1 MEMLYVLLVLLLVT
15 RLFGELAVRAGQPA
29 LVGELLSGITL
40 GVLTQH
46 FSGSLPVLANLPEN
60 EIFDFVTNLAMF
72 FLMLLAG
79 IEMRPRDLAGSSG
92 AAIFVAIGGLVLPMA
107 LGFALGWT
115 IIPDSQLK
123 LAQSLFLAT
132 ALAITAV
139 PVTVKVLLD
148 LRQLQTRLGQTIVS
162 AAVFDDILSLLLL
175 ALLTAVIKTGGF
187 PEASTVLV
195 LMGEVTVFFAIA
207 MVVGRYI
214 FPWAGR
220 LVKGARADEF
230 GFSALLIGAL
240 ALALLAEALGMHFII
255 GAFAGGLFFVRQTI
269 DDDAYE
275 ALQARLSG
283 ITSGFLAPLFF
294 ASIGMH
300 LELGAATAVPG
311 FLGMLILLAF
321 FGKLVGA
328 GFPAYWRGFPP
339 REATAV
345 GVGMSARGAVE
356 LIIADIALRAGLF
369 LQPKPVPAI
378 VEHMFSAVVIMALV
392 TTLLT
397 PPVLKQVLDREWQS
411 RSPRKESAVF
421 KDH

>member
-15 RLFGELAVRAGQPA
+15 RIFGELAVRIGQPV
-29 LVGELLSGITL
+29 LIGELLSGIAL
-40 GVLTQH
+40 GFLAQK
-46 FSGSLPVLANLPEN
+46 FSGTFPVLADLPEN

-92 AAIFVAIGGLVLPMA
+92 AAAFVAIGGLVLPMA
-107 LGFALGWT
+107 LGFGLGWAV
-115 IIPDSQLK
+115 IPDSPFK

-139 PVTVKVLLD
+139 PVTVKVLID

-175 ALLTAVIKTGGF
+175 AILTAVIKTGGL
-187 PEASTVLV
+187 PQANTVLV
-195 LMGEVTVFFAIA
+195 LIAEVAVFLAIA
-207 MVVGRYI
+207 AIVGRYV

-269 DDDAYE
+269 DDAVYE

-300 LELGAATAVPG
+300 LELGAATAVPV
-311 FLGMLILLAF
+311 FLGVLILIAF
-321 FGKLVGA
+321 FGKLA
-328 GFPAYWRGFPP
+328 GSGLPAYWRGFPP
-339 REATAV
+339 REAAAV

-369 LQPKPVPAI
+369 LQPKPVPAV
-378 VEHMFSAVVIMALV
+378 VENMFSAVVIMALV
-392 TTLLT
+392 TTLIT
-397 PPVLKQVLDREWQS
+397 PPVLKQILNRQWRRGSE
-411 RSPRKESAVF
+411 
-421 KDH
+421 

>member
-15 RLFGELAVRAGQPA
+15 RLFGELAVRVGQPV
-29 LVGELLSGITL
+29 LVGELISGITL

-46 FSGSLPVLANLPEN
+46 FSGTFPVLANLPEN

-79 IEMRPRDLAGSSG
+79 TEMRPRDLAGSSG
-92 AAIFVAIGGLVLPMA
+92 AAVFVAAGGLALPMA
-107 LGFALGWT
+107 LGFALGWVVL
-115 IIPDSQLK
+115 PNSQLK

-175 ALLTAVIKTGGF
+175 AILTAVIETGGF
-187 PEASTVLV
+187 PEVRTVLAV
-195 LMGEVTVFFAIA
+195 LGEVSVFFVVTLI
-207 MVVGRYI
+207 VGRYI

-240 ALALLAEALGMHFII
+240 GLALLAEALGMHFII

-269 DDDAYE
+269 DDKVYE
-275 ALQARLSG
+275 AVQARLSG

-300 LELGAATAVPG
+300 LELGAATTIPG
-311 FLGMLILLAF
+311 FLGALILIAF
-321 FGKLVGA
+321 FGKLLGSAV
-328 GFPAYWRGFPP
+328 PAYWRGFPP
-339 REATAV
+339 REAVAV

-369 LQPKPVPAI
+369 LQPEPVPAI
-378 VEHMFSAVVIMALV
+378 IEHMFSAVVIMALA

-397 PPVLKQVLDREWQS
+397 PPILKQVMDRKSQ
-411 RSPRKESAVF
+411 
-421 KDH
+421 

>member
-1 MEMLYVLLVLLLVT
+1 MEMLYVLLVLLLIT
-15 RLFGELAVRAGQPA
+15 RLCGELAVRLGQPV
-29 LVGELLSGITL
+29 LVGELLSGIAL

-46 FSGSLPVLANLPEN
+46 FAGSFPVLANLPEN
-60 EIFDFVTNLAMF
+60 EVFDFVTNLAMF

-79 IEMRPRDLAGSSG
+79 IEMGPRDLAESSG
-92 AAIFVAIGGLVLPMA
+92 AAVFVAIGGLALPMA
-107 LGFALGWT
+107 LGFGLGWAV
-115 IIPDSQLK
+115 IPDSPLK

-175 ALLTAVIKTGGF
+175 AILTAVIKTGGF
-187 PEASTVLV
+187 PQASTVL
-195 LMGEVTVFFAIA
+195 LLLGEVTIFFAIT
-207 MVVGRYI
+207 VIVGRYI

-240 ALALLAEALGMHFII
+240 ALALAAEALGMHFII

-269 DDDAYE
+269 DDDVYE
-275 ALQARLSG
+275 AIQARLSG

-300 LELGAATAVPG
+300 LELGAVTTIPG
-311 FLGMLILLAF
+311 FVGVLILIAF
-321 FGKLVGA
+321 FGKLVGS
-328 GFPAYWRGFPP
+328 GLPAYWRGFPP
-339 REATAV
+339 REAAAV

-369 LQPKPVPAI
+369 LQPKPVPEI
-378 VEHMFSAVVIMALV
+378 IEHMFSAVVIMALV
-392 TTLLT
+392 TTLMT
-397 PPVLKQVLDREWQS
+397 PPMLKQIMNREW
-411 RSPRKESAVF
+411 RHKSPKKNSESS